1 MQKIEGDTIVNIKNR
16 VKNKLPVKLVAK
28 LKSVYL
34 NKKGIVKATTEPQ
47 LLNANGEKIRT
58 FYLCSMF
65 FSFT

>member
-34 NKKGIVKATTEPQ
+34 NKKGIVKATASVTECKWGKNKNI
-47 LLNANGEKIRT
+47 L
-58 FYLCSMF
+58 FM
-65 FSFT
+65 